1 MKKILLLVLFLLSIT
16 GVLST
21 LQAQYEYENEGAVH
35 ITQDARIDSLM
46 ALHKELRSADS
57 RFEGYRIQLF
67 MESGN
72 DAVQRAETFI
82 QEFEE
87 EYPEWP
93 AYLSFGQPY
102 YRVRIGNF
110 RSRLEAEGALKSLKR
125 QFQQAFITSDM
136 INPPELIAFP
146 TFKETTP

>member
-1 MKKILLLVLFLLSIT
+1 MKKTLLFILFLLSAT
-16 GVLST
+16 DYQNT
-21 LQAQYEYENEGAVH
+21 AKAQHEYGNEGVIN

-46 ALHKELRSADS
+46 VLHKQLREADS

-67 MESGN
+67 MEAGN
-72 DAVQRAETFI
+72 DAVQRAEEFI
-82 QEFEE
+82 QEFED

-110 RSRLEAEGALKSLKR
+110 RTRLEAEGALNSLKR
-125 QFQQAFITSDM
+125 QFRQAFITSDM
-136 INPPELIAFP
+136 IEPPELIAFP

>member
-1 MKKILLLVLFLLSIT
+1 MKKLPLFVLILLSFTAIQNTVK
-16 GVLST
+16 
-21 LQAQYEYENEGAVH
+21 AQYEYANEGV
-35 ITQDARIDSLM
+35 INIVQDARIDSLLV
-46 ALHKELRSADS
+46 LHKQLRAADS
-57 RFEGYRIQLF
+57 RFEGFRIQLF

-72 DAVQRAETFI
+72 DAVRRAEAFI

-110 RSRLEAEGALKSLKR
+110 RTRLEAEGALNSIKR
-125 QFQQAFITSDM
+125 QFMQAFITSDL
-136 INPPELIAFP
+136 IEPPELTAFP
-146 TFKETTP
+146 TLKETTP

>member
-1 MKKILLLVLFLLSIT
+1 MKKIFLFVLFLFSLT
-16 GVLST
+16 AFQNTVK
-21 LQAQYEYENEGAVH
+21 AQYEYGNEGVIN

-46 ALHKELRSADS
+46 ALHKQLRAADS
-57 RFEGYRIQLF
+57 RFEGFRIQLF

-72 DAVQRAETFI
+72 DAVQRAEAFI
-82 QEFEE
+82 QKFEE

-110 RSRLEAEGALKSLKR
+110 RTRLEAEGALNSLKR

>member
-1 MKKILLLVLFLLSIT
+1 MVTIT
-16 GVLST
+16 GVQNT
-21 LQAQYEYENEGAVH
+21 LQAQYEYGNEGAVR

-46 ALHKELRSADS
+46 ALHKELRAADS

-72 DAVQRAETFI
+72 DAVQKAEAFI

-110 RSRLEAEGALKSLKR
+110 RSRLEAEGALRSLKR

>member
-1 MKKILLLVLFLLSIT
+1 MKKILLFVLFLLSIT
-16 GVLST
+16 AFQNTVI
-21 LQAQYEYENEGAVH
+21 AQYEYGNEGVIQ
-35 ITQDARIDSLM
+35 ITQDARIDSLLAM
-46 ALHKELRSADS
+46 HKQLRAADS

-72 DAVQRAETFI
+72 DAVQRAEAFI
-82 QEFEE
+82 QAFEE

-110 RSRLEAEGALKSLKR
+110 RSRLEAEGALKSLKN

-136 INPPELIAFP
+136 IDPPELIAFP
-146 TFKETTP
+146 SFKETTP

>member
-1 MKKILLLVLFLLSIT
+1 MNKIFLFALFLLSVT
-16 GVLST
+16 AFQNTVK
-21 LQAQYEYENEGAVH
+21 AQYEHVTGGKIN
-35 ITQDARIDSLM
+35 ITQDARIDSLIV
-46 ALHKELRSADS
+46 LHKKLRAADS

-67 MESGN
+67 MEAGN
-72 DAVQRAETFI
+72 DAVQRAEDFI
-82 QEFEE
+82 QKFEE

-102 YRVRIGNF
+102 YRVRVGNF
-110 RSRLEAEGALKSLKR
+110 RTRLEAEGALNTLKR

-136 INPPELIAFP
+136 IEPPELIAFP

>member
-1 MKKILLLVLFLLSIT
+1 MHEQIFVFLILSFAGFQSPVK
-16 GVLST
+16 
-21 LQAQYEYENEGAVH
+21 AQYGNEGEVR

-46 ALHKELRSADS
+46 ALQKKLRSADN

-72 DAVQRAETFI
+72 DAVQRAEAFI
-82 QEFEE
+82 QHFEE
-87 EYPEWP
+87 EYPEWS

-110 RSRLEAEGALKSLKR
+110 RNRLEAEGALNSIKR
-125 QFQQAFITSDM
+125 QFQQAFITTDM
-136 INPPELIAFP
+136 IEPPELTAFP
-146 TFKETTP
+146 TYKETTP